1 MNLVAVNWKLN
12 YTFFLK
18 VVKQDGSKGIAHIY
32 LFAPED
38 LPNMDRSINRRIIN
52 ADLWKHQKD
61 VFLSVTPTGSSSTK
75 VTGDAAL
82 HLNQGRLE
90 KSDSLEPAV
99 ESRGVESATDV
110 PPPLPL
116 SEVGGFMDVYVSVAC
131 HPGHFIVQPWKEIHN
146 LEALMEEMILY
157 YSMAEERPVNIGT
170 NKLYAAKIE
179 NR

>member
-1 MNLVAVNWKLN
+1 VNLVAVNWKLN

-38 LPNMDRSINRRIIN
+38 FPNMDRSINRRIIN